1 MKHAFFLWLKRSLIA
16 LGIVVLAVLCTAA
29 ASAAM
34 LYASL
39 RAAPG
44 EWSHAV
50 PVGPWRVRFSVP
62 AVLRLATH
70 PLGLRALAGRTFH
83 TSHGTLRFQQGADES
98 SIRMVCEPCTP
109 HAAMLGKAPLHLQ
122 RTELSLT
129 RVGQNHLQGEIL
141 AGAVRATWKL
151 QIDKHGVDLRVQVPD
166 APIADFYAFAGA
178 AIPELSRAQIGGRAG
193 AELSLTLPSGV
204 WRVLPRIEGFSVSGL
219 GTEALLGATPM
230 LACARPARRADAP
243 APFGA
248 WLPRAV
254 VAAEDQRFYEHAGID
269 LAEMRAAW
277 HSGAEANLHPRGAST
292 LSQQLAKL
300 LYTGDERSAVRKLR
314 EALYAVEMDR
324 VLGKARVLQLY
335 LAVAPWG
342 QGQCGAQA
350 AALHLLNKRAAALT
364 PIEAAWLASLLR
376 NPEAELAR
384 AVDQG
389 AVDTDRVA
397 NIIEAM
403 RPLPRARREEL
414 REQLA
419 DWPLPPITGAFAAR

>member
-1 MKHAFFLWLKRSLIA
+1 MKHAVLRWLKRTLVA
-16 LGIVVLAVLCTAA
+16 LGIVVLAVLCSAA

-50 PVGPWRVRFSVP
+50 PVGPWHVHLSVP

-70 PLGLRALAGRTFH
+70 PLGLRALVGRTFH
-83 TSHGTLRFQQGADES
+83 TSHGTLRFQQDADENS
-98 SIRMVCEPCTP
+98 LRVVCDPCTP
-109 HAAMLGKAPLHLQ
+109 HAAVLGKVPLRLQ

-129 RVGQNHLQGEIL
+129 RVGQNHLHGEIL
-141 AGAVRATWKL
+141 AGAVHATWKL
-151 QIDKHGVDLRVQVPD
+151 QIDKRSADLHMQLPD
-166 APIADFYAFAGA
+166 TPIADLYALVGA
-178 AIPELSRAQIGGRAG
+178 ANPELARAQIEGRAG

-204 WRVLPRIEGFSVSGL
+204 WRVLSRIEGFSVSGL
-219 GTEALLGATPM
+219 GTEALLGATPL
-230 LACARPARRADAP
+230 LACARPSRRADAA

-254 VAAEDQRFYEHAGID
+254 VAAEDQRFHEHAGVD

-277 HSGAEANLHPRGAST
+277 RSEGAANPRPRGAST

-324 VLGKARVLQLY
+324 VLGKGRVLQLY
-335 LAVAPWG
+335 LTVAPWG
-342 QGQCGAQA
+342 AEQCGAQA
-350 AALHLLNKRAAALT
+350 AALQLLHKRASALT

-384 AVDQG
+384 VAANGGVDK
-389 AVDTDRVA
+389 ARLAD
-397 NIIEAM
+397 IIEAM
-403 RPLPRARREEL
+403 RPLARPRREEL
-414 REQLA
+414 QEQLA
-419 DWPLPPITGAFAAR
+419 DWTPPATSAFAAC